1 MAYPLLSLRDT
12 SNVEIESIDFGIVGA
27 TGYSSEIELRVWNDY
42 GAEEGSTTAFNVLT
56 KLLNENNEESGD
68 PITQKWIECK
78 IGKAGDTATP
88 ERIDTEWTV
97 MGINSYPSLGTIQQ
111 NTYRTLY
118 LRLHAPAGVST
129 GELTLNLSL
138 GDGVTPTILSDLK
151 RIVHSGVFSEE
162 LFNSTGILKGGDAIT
177 YGNDTIDIS
186 RIVARFN
193 GKLVVIPKTQ
203 VALSQEDV
211 NGVAL
216 INGESYLAVLSVNS
230 NGTLTVTKGTK
241 AESPTVPETPE
252 GEIKL
257 RTVTV
262 EYGVS
267 GGVIEESNITWDA
280 ELVEAGLRIYDSD
293 NFELGKFY
301 ALLDDRFFE
310 ITSEAHGLL
319 EDGYNWIHLTNSGV
333 IGNMSNEP
341 EGVLNLFRVQYSVGV
356 ASVDDL
362 RSFIDPFNSKIKE
375 LVYNDTGS
383 TIPKGSVCDVLGL
396 NAILPSS
403 TDNSRKWCGVAE
415 SDILDEHWGYIV
427 KVGRCEAL
435 TIANASVGDILA
447 TCSADGYLIKNNA
460 PNERES
466 VGILLEEVIENGLAF
481 IDI

>member
-1 MAYPLLSLRDT
+1 MTYPLLTLRDT

-42 GAEEGSTTAFNVLT
+42 GAVEGSTTAYNVIA
-56 KLLNENNEESGD
+56 KLLNEDNEESGD

-78 IGKAGDTATP
+78 IGGAGDTATP

-138 GDGVTPTILSDLK
+138 GDGITPTILSDLK

-162 LFNSTGILKGGDAIT
+162 LFNSTGILKGGDVIT

-193 GKLVVIPKTQ
+193 GKLVVVPKTQ
-203 VALSQEDV
+203 VILNQEDV
-211 NGVAL
+211 NEVAL
-216 INGESYLAVLSVNS
+216 TNGESYLAVLSLNP
-230 NGTLTVTKGTK
+230 NGTLTVTKGAK
-241 AESPTVPETPE
+241 AESPTAPETPE
-252 GEIKL
+252 GEIKI

-262 EYGVS
+262 EYGS
-267 GGVIEESNITWDA
+267 TGSVIEEGNITWDA
-280 ELVEAGLRIYDSD
+280 ELIEAGLRIYDSD
-293 NFELGKFY
+293 TFELGKFY
-301 ALLDDRFFE
+301 ALLDDRYFE

-333 IGNMSNEP
+333 IGNVSNEP

-362 RSFIDPFNSKIKE
+362 RAFIDPFNTKIKE
-375 LVYNDTGS
+375 LVYNDTEA
-383 TIPKGSVCDVLGL
+383 TIPKGSICDILGL
-396 NAILPSS
+396 NTVTPSNEE
-403 TDNSRKWCGVAE
+403 NSKKWCGIAE

-427 KVGRCEAL
+427 RAGKCEAL
-435 TIANASVGDILA
+435 TIANASVGDMLA
-447 TCSADGYLIKNNA
+447 TCSVDGYLVQNNT
-460 PNERES
+460 PNEREN
-466 VGILLEEVIENGLAF
+466 VGVLLEEVIENGLAF
-481 IDI
+481 INI

>member
-1 MAYPLLSLRDT
+1 MTYPLLTLRDT

-42 GAEEGSTTAFNVLT
+42 GAVEGSTTAYNVIA
-56 KLLNENNEESGD
+56 KLLNEDNEESGD
-68 PITQKWIECK
+68 PITQKWVEYK

-88 ERIDTEWTV
+88 EHIDTEWSV

-138 GDGVTPTILSDLK
+138 GDGITPTILSDLK

-162 LFNSTGILKGGDAIT
+162 LFNSTGILKGGDVIT

-193 GKLVVIPKTQ
+193 GKLVVVPKTQ
-203 VALSQEDV
+203 VILNQEDV
-211 NGVAL
+211 NEVAL
-216 INGESYLAVLSVNS
+216 TNGESYLAVLSLNP

-241 AESPTVPETPE
+241 AESPTAPETPE
-252 GEIKL
+252 GEIKF

-262 EYGVS
+262 EYGS
-267 GGVIEESNITWDA
+267 TGSVIEESNITWDA
-280 ELVEAGLRIYDSD
+280 ELIEAGLRIYDSD
-293 NFELGKFY
+293 TFELGKFY
-301 ALLDDRFFE
+301 ALLDDRYFE

-333 IGNMSNEP
+333 IGNVSNEP

-362 RSFIDPFNSKIKE
+362 RAFIDPFNTKIKE
-375 LVYNDTGS
+375 LVYNDTEA
-383 TIPKGSVCDVLGL
+383 TIPKGSICDILGL
-396 NAILPSS
+396 NTVTPSNEE
-403 TDNSRKWCGVAE
+403 NSKKWCGIAE

-427 KVGRCEAL
+427 KAGRCEAL

-447 TCSADGYLIKNNA
+447 TCSVDGYVIQNNS
-460 PNERES
+460 PNEREN
-466 VGILLEEVIENGLAF
+466 VGVLLEEVIENGLAF
-481 IDI
+481 INI